1 MVVDV
6 SPVLVLILPAL
17 SVMYRHVWA
26 AWRDMRWSM
35 GLVWELLKVLMEW
48 LTLTEKYM
56 TAWQDASNAQ
66 MGKVA
71 RDAETATG

>member
-1 MVVDV
+1 MVVDA

-17 SVMYRHVWA
+17 SVIYRHVWA
-26 AWRDMRWSM
+26 VWKDMLWSM
-35 GLVWELLKVLMEW
+35 GLVWELLRVLMEW

-71 RDAETATG
+71 QDAETATD